1 MARQI
6 KPVESYR
13 NKLLKLI
20 PSEIVA
26 AYIVVMGIIAEN
38 VPESSAKWATL
49 IVSLVLLILTPFYLK
64 KLEKIANNIQVA
76 FCSFSFVVWVYSLGG
91 LGGPFAHWNLYQG
104 WLGSIVLILW
114 TLMVPL
120 FVTTKK

>member
-1 MARQI
+1 MTRQI

-26 AYIVVMGIIAEN
+26 AYMVVIGIIPDDYE
-38 VPESSAKWATL
+38 KWGTL
-49 IVSLVLLILTPFYLK
+49 IVSIILLILTPFYLK
-64 KLEKIANNIQVA
+64 KLEKVANNVQVV
-76 FCSFSFVVWVYSLGG
+76 FCSVSFVVWIYSLGG
-91 LGGPFAHWNLYQG
+91 LGGPFMHWNIYQP
-104 WLGSIVLILW
+104 WIGSVVLIFW

>member
-6 KPVESYR
+6 KPDQTYR
-13 NKLLKLI
+13 DKLLKLI

-26 AYIVVMGIIAEN
+26 AYMVIIGIIPDN
-38 VPESSAKWATL
+38 YAKWGTL
-49 IVSLVLLILTPFYLK
+49 IVSIVLLILTPFYLK
-64 KLEKIANNIQVA
+64 RLEKVANNVQVV
-76 FCSFSFVVWVYSLGG
+76 FCSLSFVVWVYSLGG
-91 LGGPFAHWNLYQG
+91 LGGPFAQWNVYEP
-104 WLGSIVLILW
+104 WIGSIVLILW

>member
-26 AYIVVMGIIAEN
+26 AYMVVIGIIPEN
-38 VPESSAKWATL
+38 YSKWGTL
-49 IVSLVLLILTPFYLK
+49 IVSLVLFILTPFYLK
-64 KLEKIANNIQVA
+64 RLEKIANNVQVV

-91 LGGPFAHWNLYQG
+91 LGGPFAHWNLYQP
-104 WLGSIVLILW
+104 WIGSNVLIIW

>member
-6 KPVESYR
+6 KPDQTYR
-13 NKLLKLI
+13 DKLLKLI

-26 AYIVVMGIIAEN
+26 AYMVIIGIIPEN
-38 VPESSAKWATL
+38 YAKWGTL
-49 IVSLVLLILTPFYLK
+49 IVSLLLLILTPFYLK

-104 WLGSIVLILW
+104 WLGSIVLIFL

-120 FVTTKK
+120 FVTKKT